1 VRSCALKVRSEIRL
15 DDAPP
20 GSADAHVRP
29 VGTASA
35 RPAGMDARSDPS
47 GSASLTVGAVTAP
60 RPAGDRL
67 GGWIGLAVAS
77 AAHVA
82 ALLAFALAAPI
93 SKTMITNRSD

>member
-1 VRSCALKVRSEIRL
+1 MGAQARTSGRSAPHLL
-15 DDAPP
+15 DL
-20 GSADAHVRP
+20 
-29 VGTASA
+29 
-35 RPAGMDARSDPS
+35 AGMETRSDPS

-82 ALLAFALAAPI
+82 ALLAFAAGGTDLEDYDRQ
-93 SKTMITNRSD
+93 SQ